1 MINRLLFS
9 VLATLLCHLATAQSI
24 SSNSPLCVDNRST
37 LQLKASGGTTYQ
49 WSGPNNFFSN
59 EQNPSVTNAT
69 YSNAGTYTCVIDGK
83 FSLSL
88 VAKIGK
94 LEGLW
99 YISSGVNGAR
109 LNLNAYSSLGYSGSG
124 FTFNWSG
131 PNGFTSKNQQNTL
144 SEINKNM
151 EGFYAV
157 TVKDEFG
164 CTNNYTS
171 GQVKFNNSD
180 CPYIPIIYVES
191 NTNSNSWSNS
201 GQGSI
206 NIDACE
212 GTNLTLRTD
221 TTGWGK
227 TSIQWYKDNK
237 VIPNANGIST
247 ITKAEGA
254 YYANLTK
261 GGCSYNTYKIL
272 VKYNTN
278 FMPLIVSSPVADVLK
293 TERLICKNG
302 GYTTFNFNG
311 YDRTFHSNS
320 ETKQWYKDGVP
331 VEESNQHSFKATD
344 AGVYQLKVKR
354 GQCEGLSYPVTVKKA
369 DKIETKF
376 YFDNYTLN
384 TKSIKLCSENQQGV
398 YIYAEGAGDKK
409 IFKNG
414 QLYLNVQDNGYINSY
429 NITQQSGT
437 YVLQTTQ
444 GGCTANDTLKLEYGK
459 TNSLPLQTGNYF
471 LSCSNPSSPYF
482 YVPNF
487 AGTNNSYTR
496 WEKDGTLFNVGS
508 SYVYPNNSTGVY
520 QAKYDNPN
528 TGCTGVSEKITFNIP
543 ANPSKQIIK
552 IVNSPKKI
560 KLCKNLKAS
569 ALLQTNSSWS
579 NATWKKDGKTYDAGN
594 VAQTVVTEAG
604 KYWYELNTGSCI
616 IYSDTVEVAVQEN
629 PNLTLIQSC
638 NATNNTVTLSATKL
652 SGVQYNWFR
661 NGTVLK
667 DVKDTVFTAAQSGT
681 YQVEAFQNGCF
692 VSSNE
697 LNLGVVIPET
707 QKICN
712 GDSLTLKSTGDLQQS
727 YSWTGPNNFK
737 SSLQNAIVSKT
748 SKKNQGI
755 YSVQT
760 TDKSGCSFKTQTNVV
775 INDYPVFVLPKT
787 FTACAGTDFEISNS
801 NPLPL
806 TDSTETVTYFA
817 VTTPARQLFSGPL
830 FLSNITAKDAGVY
843 SLVIYPSQGN
853 CIAKAST
860 ELIVDASAN
869 CKTIIVDN
877 TVSINKCVD
886 APLLIPFKTTGNFS
900 SGTTFKAFYEQIVA
914 TTDGTKTQKII
925 VGTGQRS
932 PIVVDTKKVSPG
944 YAFLIKVEAEDGTV
958 SRGKYFS
965 TRYPDY
971 NSIADAQNYNRFSD
985 CSSQSLRLSNGVRIG
1000 TKLQWFL
1007 DGDTL
1012 KNANTLNF
1020 TATKSGTYS
1029 VKTLDTS
1036 GCVAIFS
1043 QKISI
1048 GKLDKPIINSYSNV
1062 YGKDLNV
1069 SEIGCF
1075 SGDLSLYT
1083 NYYSPVKYTW
1093 KRNGIVQTSNSTGIL
1108 TKLAGKYTVEIEQAS
1123 CKAVSDTFTVTV
1135 NANKKVSLIAA
1146 QYGNDTLSAYIYATG
1161 LNTTNNNVYQIFK
1174 ENKLFAEGTNGA
1186 IYVKESGKY
1195 FYKVVDGDC
1204 EAVSNVLD
1212 VKLIPPSSL
1221 LSGAKMYFNGQSGGM
1236 AEVCDTISTKAIY
1249 GSSFYANS
1257 PKQVV
1262 QRKYTATRNGV
1273 VLPNLTYDNGNY
1285 TYAKLI
1291 DYNQYFY
1298 LYFNKLGKYKVVEE
1312 VIFKDSSRAITRF
1325 DSLVVTLGSPI
1336 KLGSQI
1342 ASDVVSCLDSV
1353 ALYGNSSFL
1362 SERPITYTWKKDG
1375 TIFKKTAATNNTNVL
1390 ITKSSGL
1397 YVLETTYKGGCVA
1410 ISSPYKVELGT
1421 IKILTDTSTKTLCDG
1436 AILPLR
1442 INSLLGTLNDTSK
1455 IYTQWQKDGKDYI
1468 KLAANSSYNTIIARE
1483 SGVYTM
1489 KIQQGKC
1496 QGTSPAMVVKYD
1508 KIPNSINISDST
1520 VFCKGNTLTLKTN
1533 EESTLLYLWERNG
1546 TFIQDANK
1554 AMLDT
1559 KQDGTYRA
1567 LNRRGS
1573 CWNYTPTAKAKLLE
1587 NILPTAII
1595 TGDKDINY
1603 ADTAKVSIAFTSYA
1617 PWTFKL
1623 SDGKEYTAT
1632 KSPFEVS
1639 LRPQFST
1646 NYTLTEV
1653 KNVCGAGTISGTA
1666 NIKVLV
1672 LSSELEQGIDLNV
1685 FPVPSKEDVNIQ
1697 LVLDKPETME
1707 WTLNNTFGNV
1717 LANELQANKSSKHES
1732 SVSLK
1737 SLPEGMYFLRIQ
1749 VGEKSLIRKIIKTN

>member
-1 MINRLLFS
+1 M
-9 VLATLLCHLATAQSI
+9 
-24 SSNSPLCVDNRST
+24 
-37 LQLKASGGTTYQ
+37 
-49 WSGPNNFFSN
+49 
-59 EQNPSVTNAT
+59 
-69 YSNAGTYTCVIDGK
+69 
-83 FSLSL
+83 
-88 VAKIGK
+88 
-94 LEGLW
+94 
-99 YISSGVNGAR
+99 
-109 LNLNAYSSLGYSGSG
+109 
-124 FTFNWSG
+124 
-131 PNGFTSKNQQNTL
+131 
-144 SEINKNM
+144 
-151 EGFYAV
+151 
-157 TVKDEFG
+157 
-164 CTNNYTS
+164 
-171 GQVKFNNSD
+171 
-180 CPYIPIIYVES
+180 
-191 NTNSNSWSNS
+191 
-201 GQGSI
+201 
-206 NIDACE
+206 
-212 GTNLTLRTD
+212 
-221 TTGWGK
+221 
-227 TSIQWYKDNK
+227 
-237 VIPNANGIST
+237 
-247 ITKAEGA
+247 
-254 YYANLTK
+254 
-261 GGCSYNTYKIL
+261 
-272 VKYNTN
+272 
-278 FMPLIVSSPVADVLK
+278 
-293 TERLICKNG
+293 
-302 GYTTFNFNG
+302 
-311 YDRTFHSNS
+311 
-320 ETKQWYKDGVP
+320 
-331 VEESNQHSFKATD
+331 
-344 AGVYQLKVKR
+344 
-354 GQCEGLSYPVTVKKA
+354 
-369 DKIETKF
+369 
-376 YFDNYTLN
+376 
-384 TKSIKLCSENQQGV
+384 
-398 YIYAEGAGDKK
+398 
-409 IFKNG
+409 
-414 QLYLNVQDNGYINSY
+414 
-429 NITQQSGT
+429 
-437 YVLQTTQ
+437 
-444 GGCTANDTLKLEYGK
+444 
-459 TNSLPLQTGNYF
+459 
-471 LSCSNPSSPYF
+471 
-482 YVPNF
+482 
-487 AGTNNSYTR
+487 
-496 WEKDGTLFNVGS
+496 
-508 SYVYPNNSTGVY
+508 
-520 QAKYDNPN
+520 
-528 TGCTGVSEKITFNIP
+528 
-543 ANPSKQIIK
+543 
-552 IVNSPKKI
+552 
-560 KLCKNLKAS
+560 
-569 ALLQTNSSWS
+569 
-579 NATWKKDGKTYDAGN
+579 
-594 VAQTVVTEAG
+594 
-604 KYWYELNTGSCI
+604 
-616 IYSDTVEVAVQEN
+616 
-629 PNLTLIQSC
+629 
-638 NATNNTVTLSATKL
+638 
-652 SGVQYNWFR
+652 
-661 NGTVLK
+661 
-667 DVKDTVFTAAQSGT
+667 
-681 YQVEAFQNGCF
+681 
-692 VSSNE
+692 
-697 LNLGVVIPET
+697 
-707 QKICN
+707 
-712 GDSLTLKSTGDLQQS
+712 
-727 YSWTGPNNFK
+727 
-737 SSLQNAIVSKT
+737 
-748 SKKNQGI
+748 
-755 YSVQT
+755 
-760 TDKSGCSFKTQTNVV
+760 
-775 INDYPVFVLPKT
+775 
-787 FTACAGTDFEISNS
+787 
-801 NPLPL
+801 
-806 TDSTETVTYFA
+806 
-817 VTTPARQLFSGPL
+817 
-830 FLSNITAKDAGVY
+830 
-843 SLVIYPSQGN
+843 
-853 CIAKAST
+853 
-860 ELIVDASAN
+860 
-869 CKTIIVDN
+869 
-877 TVSINKCVD
+877 
-886 APLLIPFKTTGNFS
+886 
-900 SGTTFKAFYEQIVA
+900 
-914 TTDGTKTQKII
+914 
-925 VGTGQRS
+925 
-932 PIVVDTKKVSPG
+932 
-944 YAFLIKVEAEDGTV
+944 
-958 SRGKYFS
+958 
-965 TRYPDY
+965 
-971 NSIADAQNYNRFSD
+971 
-985 CSSQSLRLSNGVRIG
+985 
-1000 TKLQWFL
+1000 QWFL

-1036 GCVAIFS
+1036 SCVAIFS

-1075 SGDLSLYT
+1075 SGDISLYT

-1221 LSGAKMYFNGQSGGM
+1221 LSGAKMYFNGQSGGV

-1262 QRKYTATRNGV
+1262 QRKYTAKRNGV

-1483 SGVYTM
+1483 PGVYTM

-1623 SDGKEYTAT
+1623 SDGKEYTTT